1 MQYNYVVKL
10 YGSALLTD
18 RSQLRPSLY
27 WLVHIKYNESTLAQH
42 CNQQCLVEC
51 YYMLYS
57 FANLAYMTVLSP
69 YEWQVYLITYC
80 TCDALGLWASLHH
93 GKPLLSIAPTRVC
106 QGSRFHRWQYIV
118 VSFISKLTKNNV
130 YNTYSKSKINCN
142 YKLLFFFLN
151 YTFFESSL
159 LFFVTKGWHLWVI
172 HYFMWNLYTLTRLHN
187 SYKHIFIE
195 K

>member
-1 MQYNYVVKL
+1 MWLNYT
-10 YGSALLTD
+10 ALLYWQIGVNSGPAYIGWCILNIM
-18 RSQLRPSLY
+18 SQLWHKTAISSASLN
-27 WLVHIKYNESTLAQH
+27 VT
-42 CNQQCLVEC
+42 
-51 YYMLYS
+51 MLYS

-159 LFFVTKGWHLWVI
+159 LFFVTKGWHLWC
-172 HYFMWNLYTLTRLHN
+172 
-187 SYKHIFIE
+187 IFISM
-195 K
+195 